1 MVALEWIC
9 RYSDQVETAGQAML
23 TVDFFLEMHGI
34 DANYTCTGR
43 TPKTVSAALEAYVAS
58 TITFETDEDFQPNP
72 RGLQPWFE
80 LGAMIPPETM
90 VRVPYEGRE
99 ELGGKRQPGSVAAA
113 VRIAEVLSL
122 RRLFYEGEKLYNC
135 LERSSSSQAKYLS
148 RARSRVSSFWSLTKQ
163 EAGGE
168 VEHLCL
174 IEVWHTQGGNE
185 IRQAEGPRP
194 RTIPSAEAWYWM
206 ERWCEREGVDLG
218 TWDCYS

>member
-1 MVALEWIC
+1 MA
-9 RYSDQVETAGQAML
+9 
-23 TVDFFLEMHGI
+23 
-34 DANYTCTGR
+34 
-43 TPKTVSAALEAYVAS
+43 
-58 TITFETDEDFQPNP
+58 
-72 RGLQPWFE
+72 
-80 LGAMIPPETM
+80 
-90 VRVPYEGRE
+90 
-99 ELGGKRQPGSVAAA
+99 GSVAAA